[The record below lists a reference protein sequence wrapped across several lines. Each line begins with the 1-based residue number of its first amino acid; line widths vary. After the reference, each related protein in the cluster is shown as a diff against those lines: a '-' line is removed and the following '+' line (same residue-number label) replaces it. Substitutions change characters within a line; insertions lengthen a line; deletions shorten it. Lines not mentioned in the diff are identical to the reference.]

1 LGAILQ
7 RIIRHYKEPGIPT
20 DPEVAIGRSFSITR
34 SDWLVQV
41 ERIKPGLETAD
52 GNDVETSSLPLL
64 GLYFFFFFLKGI
76 VVRYWISWKGIFVK
90 ASLCGVLD
98 ICGVGYFPRHG
109 VWWCTLT

>member
-1 LGAILQ
+1 MLQ
-7 RIIRHYKEPGIPT
+7 RIIRHYKEPGIPI

-64 GLYFFFFFLKGI
+64 GLYFFFFFE
-76 VVRYWISWKGIFVK
+76 RHCC
-90 ASLCGVLD
+90 AVLD
-98 ICGVGYFPRHG
+98 ILERHFCVVFWIFAALDIFPG
-109 VWWCTLT
+109 MEFGGAL